1 MRQFFLLLLLILSP
15 VLVLGQS
22 QQRSFAQL
30 VHQDTVFY
38 VSADQM
44 PTPVGGPDAI
54 AKNVQYP
61 QTAKDDHVEG
71 VVYVEV
77 FLDEQGTI
85 LRTRLVKGVRAD
97 LNKAAMNALSGIT
110 FTPARVLGKPVKVRM
125 AIPIR
130 FRLNKSRAQ
139 QSETAVKKPTI
150 EIIEGPSKLK
160 DLIKYPPIAIRA
172 GIQGEVF
179 VTVVLDD
186 RRNVSELK
194 VVRGLGAGCENA
206 VLTALANYG
215 FSQDPSYRRTREL
228 SVIVNFRLPSR
239 K

>member
-1 MRQFFLLLLLILSP
+1 MRQFFFLLLSILSP

-22 QQRSFAQL
+22 QQRSLAQL
-30 VHQDTVFY
+30 AGQDTVFY

-44 PTPVGGPDAI
+44 PQPVGGLDAI
-54 AKNVQYP
+54 AKNVHYP
-61 QTAKDDHVEG
+61 QAAKKERVEG

-77 FLDEQGTI
+77 FLDEKGNI
-85 LRTRLVKGVRAD
+85 LRKRVVKGVRAD
-97 LNKAAMNALSGIT
+97 LDKAAISALSGIT
-110 FTPARVLGKPVKVRM
+110 FTPATVLGKPVKVRM

-130 FRLNKSRAQ
+130 FRLNKSQAQ

-150 EIIEGPSKLK
+150 DIIEGPSKLK

-194 VVRGLGAGCENA
+194 VVRGLGAGCDNA
-206 VLTALANYG
+206 VLTALANYA
-215 FSQDPSYRRTREL
+215 FPLDANYQRTREL
-228 SVIVNFRLPSR
+228 SVIVNFRLPPR